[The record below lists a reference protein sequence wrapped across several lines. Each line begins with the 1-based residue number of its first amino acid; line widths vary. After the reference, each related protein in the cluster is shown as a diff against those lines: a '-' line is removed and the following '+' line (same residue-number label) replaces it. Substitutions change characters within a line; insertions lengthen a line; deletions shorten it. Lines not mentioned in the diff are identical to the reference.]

1 MWTVLVH
8 AGTLKSGLRLSH
20 NLTEGYCGSALY
32 MFLHRDSEIL
42 YVSQVPPCLLKRVQG
57 PGLPPSPLHLTP
69 LCLVSRM
76 ELTPSRRMG
85 EKKRR
90 QCLGHLPRISEYCS
104 HFTHDLLR
112 CFQREKNILLNTISH
127 SNKTPDRN
135 NRRKEAFIILAHSAG
150 VYGGKSWLPSTLFP
164 QSGNR
169 KRWMVAPSSFLLFI
183 QSRTPVS
190 PIFRVCLPISI
201 NSG

>member
-57 PGLPPSPLHLTP
+57 PGLPPSPLYLTP

-85 EKKRR
+85 EKRGDNVWVICPGS
-90 QCLGHLPRISEYCS
+90 QNIAVTSPMTCS
-104 HFTHDLLR
+104 GVF
-112 CFQREKNILLNTISH
+112 RER
-127 SNKTPDRN
+127 KT
-135 NRRKEAFIILAHSAG
+135 
-150 VYGGKSWLPSTLFP
+150 
-164 QSGNR
+164 
-169 KRWMVAPSSFLLFI
+169 SS
-183 QSRTPVS
+183 
-190 PIFRVCLPISI
+190 
-201 NSG
+201 